1 MERDGAEPSARPGRW
16 SGGSVGWQG
25 ILMVGGF
32 AAFLGVLGLLL
43 LAQGVAATLAE
54 YAGSPGQVRV
64 TRCVPFEGKNE
75 GWTCT
80 GEFVADGGAFRIAEV
95 TIEPYLEE
103 RPTAP
108 VPARVV
114 DRRSDE
120 AWIPSLMPLTAGGGG
135 LAFLGLAGWVVWG
148 VFRPGD
154 PEENLSKRARR
165 RLERQRRG
173 PAGPPQLGNR
183 ARRRR
188 RRRPRSAT

>member
-1 MERDGAEPSARPGRW
+1 MGRDLAETPAQRRR
-16 SGGSVGWQG
+16 GGFDWQLFL
-25 ILMVGGF
+25 IVGGF
-32 AAFLGVLGLLL
+32 AGFLGVLGLLL
-43 LAQGVAATLAE
+43 LVQGVGATLAE

-80 GEFVADGGAFRIAEV
+80 GEFVADGGEFRIAEV

-103 RPTAP
+103 RPVGP

-114 DRRSDE
+114 DQNSDD
-120 AWIPSLMPLTAGGGG
+120 AWIPSLVPLTAGGGG
-135 LAFLGLAGWVVWG
+135 LAFLGMAGWVVWG
-148 VFRPGD
+148 VFRPDD

-173 PAGPPQLGNR
+173 AAGPPQLGNR
-183 ARRRR
+183 ARSRRR
-188 RRRPRSAT
+188 RRRRSAT